1 MSREEKIDKLSS
13 NSKVHFGIIL
23 GLTQGVQSH
32 IGHSIFLKKREENT
46 IQQTSM
52 AIMEVLS
59 AQGPVK
65 DKQQTKKGHSG
76 HVFS

>member
-1 MSREEKIDKLSS
+1 M
-13 NSKVHFGIIL
+13 
-23 GLTQGVQSH
+23 GLTQGVQSQ
-32 IGHSIFLKKREENT
+32 IGHSVCSKMREENT

-65 DKQQTKKGHSG
+65 DKQPMKKGHSG

>member
-1 MSREEKIDKLSS
+1 M
-13 NSKVHFGIIL
+13 HFSIIL
-23 GLTQGVQSH
+23 GLTQGVQSQ
-32 IGHSIFLKKREENT
+32 IGHSVCSKMREENT